1 MLEDVITTRQQC
13 KLNIFYILVQ
23 GVQLKTV
30 PAMEPTNP
38 LYNEYN
44 LYCTGIP
51 YCETARRRAGGI
63 IAASTD
69 AILTSAQFRVKAKL
83 YLASLKT
90 LSVIEVI
97 E

>member
-1 MLEDVITTRQQC
+1 MSSLKPYPLWNQQ
-13 KLNIFYILVQ
+13 
-23 GVQLKTV
+23 T
-30 PAMEPTNP
+30 P

-44 LYCTGIP
+44 LYCTGIL

-69 AILTSAQFRVKAKL
+69 AVLTSAQFRVKAKL